1 MDSVILV
8 TSVAAFAALGTI
20 GLIAPMR
27 IAGYFGNKTI
37 SSDQQNEL
45 RAVYG
50 GLPFGIVALGV
61 AALANISPLTI
72 QQTLFAIAILLFGMA
87 AGRFFAVCIQ
97 RPTKRSYIFL
107 LLELLLG
114 GLALYGFYL

>member
-1 MDSVILV
+1 MDSAILV
-8 TSVAAFAALGTI
+8 TSIAAFAALGII
-20 GLIAPMR
+20 GITAPMR
-27 IAGYFGNKTI
+27 IARYFGNNTI
-37 SSDQQNEL
+37 SSDQRNEL

-61 AALANISPLTI
+61 MTLANTSPLTV

-87 AGRFFAVCIQ
+87 AGRLFALCIQ

-107 LLELLLG
+107 LLELTLG